1 MIKITTIFTPKEKQT
16 FETVAEFEAFTA
28 EFQDQHG
35 DFQSHLVAAGV
46 DVTDDSVYQ
55 EVLLTTPDG
64 TDLLYGTG
72 TSMKI
77 TIAYADQE
85 QLDSV
90 ADSYVD
96 FLEELDYERPV
107 YLSESTD
114 HLF

>member
-1 MIKITTIFTPKEKQT
+1 MIKKTTIFQPIEEQT
-16 FETVAEFEAFTA
+16 FTTLEEFKDYCTLGGTKPDFK
-28 EFQDQHG
+28 DQ
-35 DFQSHLVAAGV
+35 LIAGGI
-46 DVTDDSVYQ
+46 DITDDSVYQ
-55 EVLLTTPDG
+55 EALIFTPDG
-64 TDLLYGTG
+64 TDP
-72 TSMKI
+72 SMKI

-107 YLSESTD
+107 YLNESTN

>member
-1 MIKITTIFTPKEKQT
+1 MIKKTTIFTPEEPQT
-16 FETVAEFEAFTA
+16 FTTIEAFIDYCTLGGTKPD
-28 EFQDQHG
+28 FKDQ
-35 DFQSHLVAAGV
+35 LIAGGI
-46 DVTDDSVYQ
+46 DITDDSVYQ
-55 EVLLTTPDG
+55 EALLFTPDG
-64 TDLLYGTG
+64 TDP
-72 TSMKI
+72 SMKI

-107 YLSESTD
+107 YLNESTN

>member
-1 MIKITTIFTPKEKQT
+1 LIKKTTIFTPEEAQT
-16 FETVAEFEAFTA
+16 FETIEEFKDYCTLGGTKPDFK
-28 EFQDQHG
+28 DQ
-35 DFQSHLVAAGV
+35 LIAGGI
-46 DVTDDSVYQ
+46 DITDDSVYQ
-55 EVLLTTPDG
+55 EVLLVTPDG

-85 QLDSV
+85 QLDSL
-90 ADSYVD
+90 ANSYVD

-107 YLSESTD
+107 YLTESTN

>member
-28 EFQDQHG
+28 DFQDQHG

-55 EVLLTTPDG
+55 EAVVTED
-64 TDLLYGTG
+64 DN
-72 TSMKI
+72 TSLKI

-85 QLDSV
+85 QIDTVVESLANYVAGLDI
-90 ADSYVD
+90 
-96 FLEELDYERPV
+96 PV
-107 YLSESTD
+107 EPGVPSED